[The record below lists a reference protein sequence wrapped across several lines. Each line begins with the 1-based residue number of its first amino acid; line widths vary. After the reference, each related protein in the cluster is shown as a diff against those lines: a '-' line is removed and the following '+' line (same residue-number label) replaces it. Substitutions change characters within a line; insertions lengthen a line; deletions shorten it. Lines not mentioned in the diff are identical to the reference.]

1 MNYFAVKLHLQ
12 QQYYSNTLKQ
22 LNLNVFEYRYVNIAP
37 IIYPVH
43 FPVSTILEKVV
54 SRITYKIQ
62 TENQKYFITQSI
74 MFDCTTV
81 NLTIVDID
89 LALGQ

>member
-1 MNYFAVKLHLQ
+1 MLLR
-12 QQYYSNTLKQ
+12 
-22 LNLNVFEYRYVNIAP
+22 YRYVNIGP

-43 FPVSTILEKVV
+43 LPVPARLQKVV

-62 TENQKYFITQSI
+62 TENQKYFVAKPI
-74 MFDCTTV
+74 MFDFATV
-81 NLTIVDID
+81 NLPIADID